1 MTEKTLEVTEKEA
14 HANDAWEVT
23 ESQEAVAEVATT
35 VGGQIHVTSRV
46 FVFHPEEKPDA
57 PETFTRGSFENA
69 LDKVSRPT
77 SRGKY
82 AHVPYSSEDLIRD
95 KRAEVELEDRPS

>member
-1 MTEKTLEVTEKEA
+1 MPHHLARQPDDRAAFTGQSIRVHAQVWTGKPATIVPVDEAQSADFTKEA
-14 HANDAWEVT
+14 
-23 ESQEAVAEVATT
+23 
-35 VGGQIHVTSRV
+35 
-46 FVFHPEEKPDA
+46 
-57 PETFTRGSFENA
+57 FEGA

-82 AHVPYSSEDLIRD
+82 AHVPYGSEDLIRD